1 MEERREKKGRGGG
14 GGASLRTEEEVPRAS
29 SDSDIK
35 APFQQRKSHVYAC
48 SVSSH
53 TCNIFTFSFTLT
65 CAVIGRGRSNRS
77 SLHAA
82 LGVQS
87 FFHSP
92 SFSQQIVFFPPVWS
106 FRTAP
111 IWTAGRKCRGKYWG
125 EHKKKK
131 TPHVTFTVE
140 GQYCIFPGFCKSKQL
155 REGLFFK

>member
-1 MEERREKKGRGGG
+1 MNGGKKREEGAGKGGRGGG

-35 APFQQRKSHVYAC
+35 APFQQRKSHVYVS

-92 SFSQQIVFFPPVWS
+92 SFSQQIGFFFFPPRVVFQDS
-106 FRTAP
+106 TNMDC
-111 IWTAGRKCRGKYWG
+111 RKKVQG
-125 EHKKKK
+125 E
-131 TPHVTFTVE
+131 VL
-140 GQYCIFPGFCKSKQL
+140 G
-155 REGLFFK
+155 

>member
-1 MEERREKKGRGGG
+1 MGVNEWRKEERRRGGG
-14 GGASLRTEEEVPRAS
+14 GRGRGITQNRGGGPSSQVPRAS

-92 SFSQQIVFFPPVWS
+92 SFSQQIVFFPPCGLS
-106 FRTAP
+106 GQHQYGLQEES
-111 IWTAGRKCRGKYWG
+111 AGGSIGVNTKRKKL
-125 EHKKKK
+125 
-131 TPHVTFTVE
+131 PM
-140 GQYCIFPGFCKSKQL
+140 
-155 REGLFFK
+155 

>member
-92 SFSQQIVFFPPVWS
+92 SFSQQIVFFPPCGLS
-106 FRTAP
+106 GQHQYGLQEES
-111 IWTAGRKCRGKYWG
+111 AGGSIGVNTKRKKL
-125 EHKKKK
+125 
-131 TPHVTFTVE
+131 PM
-140 GQYCIFPGFCKSKQL
+140 
-155 REGLFFK
+155 

>member
-1 MEERREKKGRGGG
+1 MGVNEWRKEERGRGGEGRPG
-14 GGASLRTEEEVPRAS
+14 GGAGASLRTEEEVPRAS

-35 APFQQRKSHVYAC
+35 APFQQRKSHVYAP

-92 SFSQQIVFFPPVWS
+92 SFSQQIVVFFPPTCGLS
-106 FRTAP
+106 GQHQYGLQEES
-111 IWTAGRKCRGKYWG
+111 AGGSIGVNTKR
-125 EHKKKK
+125 KKKL
-131 TPHVTFTVE
+131 PM
-140 GQYCIFPGFCKSKQL
+140 
-155 REGLFFK
+155 

>member
-29 SDSDIK
+29 SDSDSDIK

-92 SFSQQIVFFPPVWS
+92 SFSQQIVFFFPRVLFQDS
-106 FRTAP
+106 TNMDC
-111 IWTAGRKCRGKYWG
+111 RKKVQG
-125 EHKKKK
+125 E
-131 TPHVTFTVE
+131 VL
-140 GQYCIFPGFCKSKQL
+140 G
-155 REGLFFK
+155 

>member
-1 MEERREKKGRGGG
+1 MGVNEWRKEERRRGGG
-14 GGASLRTEEEVPRAS
+14 GGGASSLRTEEEVPRAS
-29 SDSDIK
+29 SGSDSGIK

-65 CAVIGRGRSNRS
+65 CAAIGRGRSNRS

-92 SFSQQIVFFPPVWS
+92 SFSQQIVFFSPPCALS
-106 FRTAP
+106 GQHQYGLQEES
-111 IWTAGRKCRGKYWG
+111 AGGSIGVNTKRKKL
-125 EHKKKK
+125 
-131 TPHVTFTVE
+131 PM
-140 GQYCIFPGFCKSKQL
+140 
-155 REGLFFK
+155 